1 MDWKQII
8 GGIVIGAIIG
18 TAGTILLLGKEIA
31 KLDTQVAHL
40 NSQITQ
46 LVERKFVRLEEK
58 TLDQGVSG
66 SLGET
71 AGFRSPDG
79 RYEAVKVGT
88 GADIHYQLK
97 EIDTD
102 RIVLT
107 THAQY
112 NKPNEVKAGTFS
124 QDSKKFAAAYH
135 YGNIEGYAW
144 TWIGIWDI
152 ETGSLLRTEPLAG
165 WATNIDLIFRGEGS
179 LLERG

>member
-1 MDWKQII
+1 MDWKQIT

-18 TAGTILLLGKEIA
+18 IAGTIFVLGKEIA
-31 KLDTQVAHL
+31 KLETQVAHV

-46 LVERKFVRLEEK
+46 LIERKFVRPEEK

-66 SLGET
+66 SLGKT
-71 AGFRSPDG
+71 TGFRSPDE
-79 RYEAVKVGT
+79 RYEVVKVGT

-152 ETGSLLRTEPLAG
+152 ETGSLLRTEALPG
-165 WATNIDLIFRGEGS
+165 WATNIELIFREKGITP
-179 LLERG
+179 

>member
-18 TAGTILLLGKEIA
+18 IAGTILVLAKDIA
-31 KLDTQVAHL
+31 KLETQVAHL

-46 LVERKFVRLEEK
+46 LIEREFVRPEEK

-66 SLGET
+66 GLDKTG
-71 AGFRSPDG
+71 GFRSPDG
-79 RYEAVKVGT
+79 RYEAVRVGT
-88 GADIHYQLK
+88 GADVHYQLK

-112 NKPNEVKAGTFS
+112 NMPNEVKAGTFS
-124 QDSKKFAAAYH
+124 QDSKNFAAGYH

-152 ETGSLLRTEPLAG
+152 ETGNLLRTETVPG
-165 WATNIDLIFRGEGS
+165 WATNIELIFRGKEITP
-179 LLERG
+179 

>member
-8 GGIVIGAIIG
+8 GGVIIGAIVGIAV
-18 TAGTILLLGKEIA
+18 TFSLSVKEKARLEI
-31 KLDTQVAHL
+31 QVEHL
-40 NSQITQ
+40 KSQIDR
-46 LVERKFVRLEEK
+46 LRERKIAQPEEK

-71 AGFRSPDG
+71 SEFRSPDG

-88 GADIHYQLK
+88 GAGLHYQIK

-112 NKPNEVKAGTFS
+112 DTPNDVKMGKFS
-124 QDSKKFAAAYH
+124 QDSKEFAAAYH
-135 YGNIEGYAW
+135 YGIKTGYYSW

-152 ETGSLLRTEPLAG
+152 ATGKLLRTENLPG
-165 WATNIDLIFRGEGS
+165 WAPDIDLIFAGKGITP
-179 LLERG
+179 